1 MGAPSLIFFGIFAIP
16 LIFFLIWLMKKDKQK
31 GIFGIIVVIILVVF
45 AVAASLKASKSELDR
60 EKYEQIDH

>member
-16 LIFFLIWLMKKDKQK
+16 LILFLIWLMRKDKQK

-60 EKYEQIDH
+60 SKYEQIDH